1 MTDQDSKI
9 IEPLAKFHAKITRGG
24 QFTFPLYTRIYHNL
38 NIGDYVEL
46 IIRAKKDDDILRGMF
61 IARVVDKGNITI
73 PKGLRKAMGLEKD
86 SVVEVIVVKAY
97 RLNEILGEQ
106 GESIQQLSSLLS
118 SSDYNF
124 LSGVFDDN
132 LP

>member
-1 MTDQDSKI
+1 MTDQERI

-38 NIGDYVEL
+38 DVGDYVEL
-46 IIRAKKDDDILRGMF
+46 IIRAKKGDDILRGMF

-73 PKGLRKAMGLEKD
+73 PKGLRDAMGLEKD

-97 RLNEILGEQ
+97 RLNEILGDRVE
-106 GESIQQLSSLLS
+106 IVRQLSLSKYRLLSPEEEYGLLS
-118 SSDYNF
+118 S
-124 LSGVFDDN
+124 
-132 LP
+132 

>member
-1 MTDQDSKI
+1 MKETK
-9 IEPLAKFHAKITRGG
+9 EPLAKFHAKITRGG

-73 PKGLRKAMGLEKD
+73 PKGLREAMGLEKD